1 MSDIGSVDYPPQS
14 DFRLAAP
21 ITAIADRNRGGD
33 HPGDHEADH
42 DADHG
47 KDHDSGPHRSDA
59 GSAHSAA
66 GAWHA
71 LNVVA

>member
-33 HPGDHEADH
+33 HAGDHH
-42 DADHG
+42 TDHG
-47 KDHDSGPHRSDA
+47 KDHDSDPHRSDA
-59 GSAHSAA
+59 ASAHSTA

-71 LNVVA
+71 LNVMA

>member
-21 ITAIADRNRGGD
+21 ISAIADRDRGGD
-33 HPGDHEADH
+33 HARDH
-42 DADHG
+42 DNDHHTNHG
-47 KDHDSGPHRSDA
+47 KDHDSDPHRSDA
-59 GSAHSAA
+59 APAHSTA

-71 LNVVA
+71 LNVIA